1 MTELM
6 EQLVQWHEDNEHQ
19 KIIRTIEAMPQ
30 KDSEMAGIL
39 ARAYNNVSRYKEA
52 LVLLESIAEVSQE
65 SAMWHYRIGYSYLHL
80 RQYNKAIAAF
90 TRAAELSPEDS
101 IIMEDIP
108 GFISQA
114 RAMRKDMKKF

>member
-30 KDSEMAGIL
+30 KESEVVGLL
-39 ARAYNNVSRYKEA
+39 ARAYNNVGRYKDAMEQ
-52 LVLLESIAEVSQE
+52 LEKIAEVSRE
-65 SAMWHYRIGYSYLHL
+65 DAMWHYRIGYSYMHL
-80 RQYNKAIAAF
+80 RQFNKAIEAF
-90 TRAAELSPEDS
+90 TRAAELSPADS

-108 GFISQA
+108 GFIAQA
-114 RAMRKDMKKF
+114 KAMRKDVKKF

>member
-30 KDSEMAGIL
+30 KDSEMTGLL

-52 LVLLESIAEVSQE
+52 LEQLEKIAVVSQND
-65 SAMWHYRIGYSYLHL
+65 AVWHYHIGYSYMHL

-90 TRAAELSPEDS
+90 TRAAEISPEDS
-101 IIMEDIP
+101 IIID
-108 GFISQA
+108 
-114 RAMRKDMKKF
+114 RKSVV